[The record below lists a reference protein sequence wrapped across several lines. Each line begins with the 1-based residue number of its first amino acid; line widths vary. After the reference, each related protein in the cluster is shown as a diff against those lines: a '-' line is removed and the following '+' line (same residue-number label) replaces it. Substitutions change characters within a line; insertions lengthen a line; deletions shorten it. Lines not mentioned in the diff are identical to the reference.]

1 MIWLIAAE
9 AVLIA
14 AEACVIFAGWRWYR
28 AYKRSV
34 EDAAAVNAKAFDK
47 LRKEVANLMSYDGT
61 EQTDIE

>member
-1 MIWLIAAE
+1 MIWLALAE

-14 AEACVIFAGWRWYR
+14 AEACVIIAGWRWYR

-34 EDAAAVNAKAFDK
+34 EDAAIVNAKAFDK
-47 LRKEVANLMSYDGT
+47 LRKEVQNLMSYDGT

>member
-1 MIWLIAAE
+1 MIWLALAE
-9 AVLIA
+9 AVLILG
-14 AEACVIFAGWRWYR
+14 EACVIFAGWRWYR

-61 EQTDIE
+61 EQQDIE